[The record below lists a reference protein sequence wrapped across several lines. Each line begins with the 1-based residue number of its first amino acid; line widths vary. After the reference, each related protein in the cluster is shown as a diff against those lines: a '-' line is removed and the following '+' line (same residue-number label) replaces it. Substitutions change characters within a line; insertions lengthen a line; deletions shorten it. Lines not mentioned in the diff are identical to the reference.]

1 MEIVFLKQAQLD
13 IDFWKKSG
21 NTRIQKK
28 ISQLLKSII
37 ETPFT
42 GIGKPE
48 PLLYDFSGLWSRRIT
63 DEHRLVYEV
72 DSDKIIVYSLKG
84 HYSK

>member
-13 IDFWKKSG
+13 IDFWKKSR
-21 NTRIQKK
+21 NIKIQKK
-28 ISQLLKSII
+28 ISQLLESIS

-48 PLLYDFSGLWSRRIT
+48 PLLYDLSGLWLRRIT
-63 DEHRLVYEV
+63 ASIDLCM
-72 DSDKIIVYSLKG
+72 K
-84 HYSK
+84 

>member
-1 MEIVFLKQAQLD
+1 MEIILLKQAQLD

-21 NTRIQKK
+21 NKIIQKK
-28 ISQLLKSII
+28 IYKLLQNIS
-37 ETPFT
+37 ETPFN

-48 PLLYDFSGLWSRRIT
+48 ALLHDLSGFWSRRIT

-72 DSDKIIVYSLKG
+72 ETNRIIVYSLKG
-84 HYSK
+84 HYEK